1 MALIKCPECGN
12 DISDQAPKCPKCGYV
27 LNAETEKSTENA
39 DKKEKNKQQWKK
51 YAPIIIAL
59 ALVVVVFRFL
69 NTENENNQG
78 GTGSQGQNPT
88 SSDTSSY
95 TSSGT
100 GSATAPSTEQGTY
113 QGCVIYR
120 DTKLGVS
127 YEIPSNYK
135 VYTGSKELTYV
146 GKTFNGDKI
155 QVPYV
160 MLNWDSSYNNPVQ
173 YLNALTDALREA
185 YSDIKITIEPL
196 NAYVGEY
203 LVYGIQYMYTNS
215 GHTIV
220 DNRYVTVINNEIF
233 MITTNEENYN
243 SEEINNVVSIM
254 FKTLKVGS

>member
-27 LNAETEKSTENA
+27 LNAETEKSTENT

-127 YEIPSNYK
+127 YEIPSSYK
-135 VYTGSKELTYV
+135 VYTGTKDLTYV
-146 GKTFNGDKI
+146 GTNIDSKGALI
-155 QVPYV
+155 PYV
-160 MLNWDSSYNNPVQ
+160 MLNWDSNYNNPIQ
-173 YLNALTDALREA
+173 YLNAFTDELRKA
-185 YSDIKITIEPL
+185 YSDVKITIEPIS
-196 NAYVGEY
+196 AYIGQY
-203 LVYGIQYMYTNS
+203 LVYGIQYMYTSS
-215 GHTIV
+215 GHTVV
-220 DNRYVTVINNEIF
+220 DNRYVTVINNQIF
-233 MITTNEENYN
+233 MISTKEENYN

>member
-27 LNAETEKSTENA
+27 LNAETEKATENA

-51 YAPIIIAL
+51 YTPIIIAL

-69 NTENENNQG
+69 NTKNENKQD
-78 GTGSQGQNPT
+78 GTSSQGSNP
-88 SSDTSSY
+88 TSSY
-95 TSSGT
+95 TSSGS
-100 GSATAPSTEQGTY
+100 GSSTAPSTEQGTY

-146 GKTFNGDKI
+146 GKSFNGDKI

-185 YSDIKITIEPL
+185 YSDIKITIEPV

-203 LVYGIQYMYTNS
+203 MVYGIQYMYTNS
-215 GHTIV
+215 GQTVV

-233 MITTNEENYN
+233 MITTNELNQN
-243 SEEINNVVSIM
+243 TEEINNVVKIM
-254 FKTLKVGS
+254 FNTLKVGS

>member
-27 LNAETEKSTENA
+27 LNAETEKATENA

-51 YAPIIIAL
+51 YTPIIIAL

-69 NTENENNQG
+69 NTKNENKQD
-78 GTGSQGQNPT
+78 GTSSQGSNPT
-88 SSDTSSY
+88 SSHT
-95 TSSGT
+95 TSGT
-100 GSATAPSTEQGTY
+100 GSSTAPSTEQGTN
-113 QGCVIYR
+113 QGYVVYR

-127 YEIPSNYK
+127 YEIPSDYK

-146 GKTFNGDKI
+146 GKSFNGDKI

-196 NAYVGEY
+196 NGYLGEY

-215 GHTIV
+215 GQTYV

-233 MITTNEENYN
+233 MITSIEENQN
-243 SEEINNVVSIM
+243 TDEINNIVGVM